1 MLKMTKQVR
10 LGETDIYI
18 NPIGL
23 GANAIGGHNIYSNLD
38 DEVGK
43 DLVRTAFHHDI
54 NFIDTAYSYGFGR
67 SEELIGEVVSEMR
80 NRSDVIIATKGGP
93 KLINQKI
100 QFDNSPSFLKQEVE
114 ESLKRL
120 KTDYIDIYY
129 IHKPD
134 KTTPKAE
141 AIGALKELKDEGK
154 LRVIGVSNFSIDQL
168 REANQDG
175 YVDVYQGGYHLL
187 DRGLEND
194 IIPYTIEKNISFI
207 QFYPLA
213 AGLLTGKFS
222 KDSTFTDL
230 RARLPYFKEESYLQN
245 LEKVEKLRTISE
257 SKNVEMAHLVL
268 AWYLTRD
275 GIDSVIPG
283 AKRPEQIVSNLKAL
297 EITLTPKEIQ
307 DIDNI
312 FKS

>member
-1 MLKMTKQVR
+1 MAKQVR
-10 LGETDIYI
+10 LGKTDIYV
-18 NPIGL
+18 NPVGL

-43 DLVRTAFHHDI
+43 DLVRTAFQHDI

-67 SEELIGEVVSEMR
+67 SEELIGEVVNEMN

-100 QFDNSPSFLKQEVE
+100 HFDNSPSFLKQEVE

-134 KTTPKAE
+134 KATPKAE

-154 LRVIGVSNFSIDQL
+154 IRVIGVSNFSIDQL
-168 REANQDG
+168 KEANIDG
-175 YVDVYQGGYHLL
+175 YIDVYQGGYHLL
-187 DRGLEND
+187 DRALEND
-194 IIPYTIEKNISFI
+194 IIPYTIENNISFI

-230 RARLPYFKEESYLQN
+230 RARLPYFKEETYLQN
-245 LEKVEKLRTISE
+245 LEKVKQLRAISE

-283 AKRPEQIVSNLKAL
+283 AKRPDQIVSNLKAL
-297 EITLTPKEIQ
+297 DIKLTQKEIQ
-307 DIDNI
+307 EIDMI

>member
-1 MLKMTKQVR
+1 MTEKVR
-10 LGETDIYI
+10 LGETNLYV

-23 GANAIGGHNIYSNLD
+23 GANAIGGHNLYSNLD

-43 DLVRTAFHHDI
+43 ELVRTALQSRI

-67 SEELIGEVVSEMR
+67 SEELIGEVISEMK

-93 KLINQKI
+93 KLINNKI
-100 QFDNSPSFLKQEVE
+100 HFDNSPSFLKNEVE
-114 ESLKRL
+114 DSLKRL

-141 AIGALKELKDEGK
+141 AVGALKELKDEGK
-154 LRVIGVSNFSIDQL
+154 IRVIGVSNFSIDQL
-168 REANQDG
+168 KEANIDG

-187 DRGLEND
+187 DRKLEND
-194 IIPYTIEKNISFI
+194 IIPYTIKNHISFI
-207 QFYPLA
+207 QYYPLA

-230 RARLPYFKEESYLQN
+230 RARLPYFQKDSYLQN
-245 LEKVEKLRTISE
+245 LEKVEQLRKISV
-257 SKNVEMAHLVL
+257 SRNVEMAHLVL
-268 AWYLTRD
+268 AWYLTQN

-283 AKRPEQIVSNLKAL
+283 AKTPEQIKSNLKAL
-297 EITLTPKEIQ
+297 DVKLTPEEIKEI
-307 DIDNI
+307 DLI